1 MNEHLRDRLL
11 RKLET
16 LSDERGYQALDY
28 IEFLEAR
35 YATKPEAPISMLGKF
50 TDGVE
55 DTLRAGKVSARAIG
69 ETMSL
74 LNKAVGVL
82 SGAAAAGKSVAS
94 DLKGTANRVV
104 TGATAAATAAVAAA
118 NAAATGSTPA
128 AGPTAIADEPSVT
141 AATSTPAADA
151 APGGAPGAG
160 TTQ

>member
-11 RKLET
+11 RKLDT

-35 YATKPEAPISMLGKF
+35 YATRPEAPMTILGKF

-55 DTLRAGKVSARAIG
+55 DTLRAGKVSAKAIG

-82 SGAAAAGKSVAS
+82 NGAAAAGKSVAS
-94 DLKGTANRVV
+94 DLKGTASRVV
-104 TGATAAATAAVAAA
+104 TGASAAASAAVAAA
-118 NAAATGSTPA
+118 SAAATGAPPA
-128 AGPTAIADEPSVT
+128 AGQPAAGT
-141 AATSTPAADA
+141 AA
-151 APGGAPGAG
+151 APSA
-160 TTQ
+160 